1 MITRAESLLTA
12 RDLRVF
18 DLTGQV
24 VPGELVDAVKL
35 KITIRPP
42 SGAALVYNRASPVPV
57 RFAGPISDAWVDLGG
72 YLELKA
78 LLVEGAQ
85 ELAVEVQDQRCNN
98 PASAIR
104 GPLPQRD

>member
-1 MITRAESLLTA
+1 MITRAESQLTA

-35 KITIRPP
+35 RITIRPP
-42 SGAALVYNRASPVPV
+42 SGAVLVYNRASPVPV

-72 YLELKA
+72 HLGLSA
-78 LLVEGAQ
+78 QLVEGALD
-85 ELAVEVQDQRCNN
+85 LAVEVQDQRCNN
-98 PASAIR
+98 PASAVC